1 VVVGHVEVLL
11 LEQKAE
17 GRTVVGF
24 CRALKPEEIEWANPG
39 DASQENPAPEI
50 EYTDTKRRRTCT
62 TQTIQRLFAL
72 WRIPPTNGIIRE
84 QRSKVP

>member
-24 CRALKPEEIEWANPG
+24 CRAVKPEGIEWANPG
-39 DASQENPAPEI
+39 DA
-50 EYTDTKRRRTCT
+50 
-62 TQTIQRLFAL
+62 
-72 WRIPPTNGIIRE
+72 
-84 QRSKVP
+84 